1 MEIQTSGKP
10 IDSLLEKVLC
20 MNILSS
26 DYFKE
31 LYRLKT
37 YHEVIDEIYNQVDH
51 VEPWMTGNCRGPSTA
66 FCLLYKFF
74 TMKLTVKQMHGLLKH
89 PDSPY
94 IRAVGF
100 LYLRYAGDPKTLWN
114 WFEPYVKDEEEFSPG
129 STGRM
134 TTMGA
139 YVRDLLLG
147 QYYFDTLFPR
157 IPVPIMRQIVANLE
171 KMKLPSKHAGVTGDT
186 TRHGSDDTARRPPS
200 VKAAL
205 SVSFG
210 QRAPHRA
217 STRDSS
223 PVRRTLPPPPPS
235 YDRNSSDDLRR
246 SPSSRRSQSRELSD
260 REYSDRDRDRGK
272 SRELDRDRDHD
283 RERDRERDRTR
294 NRDKDRDRAMDRDRD
309 KDRAMDR
316 DKDRDRDKD
325 KDRDRDRDRER
336 ERDRDRRHDY
346 DRRSKYTERESRRD
360 YDRSSRDGSRYNRET
375 SSRRSRS
382 RSRSRSQSLQARND
396 HIDHRSSPLAD
407 GSKEKTSASANLA
420 KLRDLYGD
428 TGDQKG
434 GSAMER
440 GSRRDNSGEEVIRL
454 GGSSW
459 K

>member
-10 IDSLLEKVLC
+10 IETLIERVLG

-94 IRAVGF
+94 IRAIGF
-100 LYLRYAGDPKTLWN
+100 LYLRYWADPKTLWN
-114 WFEPYVKDEEEFSPG
+114 WCEPYIKDDEEFSP
-129 STGRM
+129 SSSGRM
-134 TTMGA
+134 TTMGV
-139 YVRDLLLG
+139 YIRDLLLG

-157 IPVPIMRQIVANLE
+157 IPVPVMRQIVTNLE
-171 KMKLPSKHAGVTGDT
+171 KLKLPTKHCGVTGDT

-217 STRDSS
+217 STRDAS
-223 PVRRTLPPPPPS
+223 PVRRTLPPPV
-235 YDRNSSDDLRR
+235 YDRNGNGDSKQ
-246 SPSSRRSQSRELSD
+246 SPSRNRSQSRDISD
-260 REYSDRDRDRGK
+260 HDYLDGDKQRERDRSRSRDRDRE
-272 SRELDRDRDHD
+272 SYRDRDHG
-283 RERDRERDRTR
+283 RV
-294 NRDKDRDRAMDRDRD
+294 
-309 KDRAMDR
+309 
-316 DKDRDRDKD
+316 
-325 KDRDRDRDRER
+325 RDRDRDRER
-336 ERDRDRRHDY
+336 DRDRDRDRGLNRHREKEHRHDY
-346 DRRSKYTERESRRD
+346 DRRSKYPEREANGKD
-360 YDRSSRDGSRYNRET
+360 YERGRRDGSSSRYLEGS

-382 RSRSRSQSLQARND
+382 RSPIRSRSPSLHRAAPF
-396 HIDHRSSPLAD
+396 DHRSSAENAE
-407 GSKEKTSASANLA
+407 SKKASVSSNLA
-420 KLRDLYGD
+420 KLKSMYGD
-428 TGDQKG
+428 LSSEKG
-434 GSAMER
+434 NAGLER
-440 GSRRDNSGEEVIRL
+440 VRNRDSGTEEVIRL
-454 GGSSW
+454 GVSTW
-459 K
+459 R

>member
-1 MEIQTSGKP
+1 MHV
-10 IDSLLEKVLC
+10 LEEACLVLFWTLHKGGRFSPC
-20 MNILSS
+20 MNLR
-26 DYFKE
+26 FVLEE
-31 LYRLKT
+31 LL
-37 YHEVIDEIYNQVDH
+37 H
-51 VEPWMTGNCRGPSTA
+51 
-66 FCLLYKFF
+66 L
-74 TMKLTVKQMHGLLKH
+74 LTVSRFLVLSNLPPERKDLIRMMFLL
-89 PDSPY
+89 
-94 IRAVGF
+94 
-100 LYLRYAGDPKTLWN
+100 
-114 WFEPYVKDEEEFSPG
+114 
-129 STGRM
+129 
-134 TTMGA
+134 
-139 YVRDLLLG
+139 

-260 REYSDRDRDRGK
+260 REYSDRDRDTGK

-309 KDRAMDR
+309 R
-316 DKDRDRDKD
+316 DKGRDRDRDRDKD

-336 ERDRDRRHDY
+336 ERTETGGMIMIADPSIQKEKAEGTMTEALVMAVGTTEKLVPVEVGVGAEAEVRACKLAMTTLIIVQVHSQMGAKRRPLHLPIW
-346 DRRSKYTERESRRD
+346 
-360 YDRSSRDGSRYNRET
+360 RSSEICMVTQVIKKG
-375 SSRRSRS
+375 
-382 RSRSRSQSLQARND
+382 AV
-396 HIDHRSSPLAD
+396 PW
-407 GSKEKTSASANLA
+407 KEAVVGTIAVK
-420 KLRDLYGD
+420 R
-428 TGDQKG
+428 
-434 GSAMER
+434 
-440 GSRRDNSGEEVIRL
+440 
-454 GGSSW
+454 
-459 K
+459 